1 MCDRGSTMIGPIIM
15 AGPVAV
21 TVSDCRRRVAVLT
34 LLLAALAAR
43 AQETDAP
50 VRESPVRIP
59 DIVITGADAIIIVPP
74 LPVLPGGGI
83 PVPPVALT
91 PLRYRPL
98 PADCAP
104 PAGGHTAA
112 AAGDAPAGR
121 PDLCEPPALVRL
133 QPFFLS
139 GAPPRPAM
147 RDLGVRYPPADRAGA
162 GDEDGSGGTARDAA
176 AQDGAGNGGAA
187 RTEGRDQ

>member
-1 MCDRGSTMIGPIIM
+1 MIGPIIM

-34 LLLAALAAR
+34 LLLAALVAR

-104 PAGGHTAA
+104 PAGGHAPAGSDAA
-112 AAGDAPAGR
+112 AGR

-147 RDLGVRYPPADRAGA
+147 RDLGVRYRAADRAGD
-162 GDEDGSGGTARDAA
+162 GDGSGGTARDAA
-176 AQDGAGNGGAA
+176 VQDGAGNGRAA